1 MFERYTERARR
12 VLFFARYEASQL
24 GSISIETEHL
34 LLGLIRE
41 GKGLTSRIFARSHL
55 SLESIRKE
63 IEGRT
68 VFREK
73 VSTSVEIPF
82 SAETKRVL
90 QFAAEEADRLLH
102 NYIGT
107 EHLLLGI
114 LREERSV
121 AATILMEKGMRLN
134 TVREDIVA
142 LLNEKT
148 TLTRVKETPLLAE
161 FSRDLTEAAMKNQLD
176 PLVGRH
182 IEIER
187 VQQVLCRRTKNNA
200 VLIGEPGV
208 GKTAI
213 VEGLAQK
220 IVYGDVPHFLADK
233 RLLALDI
240 SLIVAGTKYRGQFEE
255 RLKAIMKEL
264 TENPNIIVFIDEL
277 HTLVGAGSAE
287 GSLDAA
293 NILKPALSRGEIRCI
308 GATTPSEYRKY
319 IEKDRSLERRFQA
332 IKVDPPNERET
343 IEVLMGV
350 KDRYETFHHVEYTTE
365 AIEAAVY
372 QSSRYITDRF
382 LPDKAIDLVDEAG
395 ARAKLR
401 EAGYSEEFGEINRS
415 IRVAVE
421 QMETAVSEKNFEKA
435 QFYREQEVQARENL
449 QFVREKFDVKSS
461 TRRVVV
467 GKGEIDEVVSKWTGV
482 PLTSI
487 NQDEGDKLLHM
498 EDALHNRVI
507 SQDAAISALSR
518 AIRRSR
524 AGLKSPN
531 RPVGSFI
538 FLGPTGVG
546 KTELARAIANFLF
559 GSDHALI
566 RFDMSEYMEKHSV
579 SKLIGSPPGYVG
591 HEEGG
596 QLTEKVKRNPYS
608 VVLLDEVEKAH
619 PDLFNILLQVFE
631 DGHLTD
637 GLGNRVNFK
646 NTIIIM
652 TSNIGARFIQK
663 KASLGFQS
671 ADSGVISPQRQRHGA
686 RRGEEDV
693 QPGVHQ
699 PHRRDHR
706 LRGALGRRPP
716 DHHQAAREAGERQPG
731 RPPAPPRAR
740 AGSHRL
746 DHRADVQGSL
756 VRRPSAA
763 PRDPALYRGSA
774 VRGAHP
780 RAPQGGRHPG
790 VPRCGEPG
798 VPSGRRDRERPPA
811 GLTRLRMGGPCH
823 GYGAASARP
832 LGSLARLRSSKLM
845 AWPLPGP
852 SVRAAAGR
860 SQPPIMR
867 VFALLLVALAAA
879 GEVRAQTP
887 PAGTP
892 VRPGPVR
899 RRRAIFPRRSAAR
912 PSRRPAGC
920 PRPAPARSSTRS
932 CSASR
937 SRAEAP

>member
-41 GKGLTSRIFARSHL
+41 GKGLTSRIFSRAHL
-55 SLESIRKE
+55 SLENIRKE

-73 VSTSVEIPF
+73 VSSSVEIPF
-82 SAETKRVL
+82 STETKRVL

-121 AATILMEKGMRLN
+121 ASEVLSEKGMRLN
-134 TVREDIVA
+134 TAREDIVQ

-148 TLTRVKETPLLAE
+148 TVNRVKETPLLAE
-161 FSRDLTEAAMKNQLD
+161 FSRDLSDAATKKKLD
-176 PLVGRH
+176 PLVGRSL
-182 IEIER
+182 ELER
-187 VQQVLCRRTKNNA
+187 VQQVLCRRSKNNA

-208 GKTAI
+208 GKTAV
-213 VEGLAQK
+213 VEGLAQR
-220 IVYGDVPHFLADK
+220 IACGDVPHFLADK

-255 RLKAIMKEL
+255 RLKSIMKEL
-264 TENPNIIVFIDEL
+264 SENPNIIVFIDEL

-308 GATTPSEYRKY
+308 GATTPSDFRKY

-332 IKVDPPNERET
+332 IKVEPPSESESLDILNGIKE
-343 IEVLMGV
+343 
-350 KDRYETFHHVEYTTE
+350 KYESFHQVAYTDE
-365 AIEAAVY
+365 AVEAAVY

-401 EAGYSEEFGEINRS
+401 EAGYRDEFGEVNKS

-421 QMETAVSEKNFEKA
+421 QMENATAQKDYERA
-435 QFYREQEVQARENL
+435 QFFREQEALARENL
-449 QFVREKFDVKSS
+449 QFIREKFDVKNGGNKATVS
-461 TRRVVV
+461 
-467 GKGEIDEVVSKWTGV
+467 KQDIDEVVSKWTGV
-482 PLTSI
+482 PLASI
-487 NQDEGDKLLHM
+487 NQDESKKLLNM
-498 EDALHNRVI
+498 EEGLHKRVI
-507 SQDAAISALSR
+507 SQQLAISALSR

-524 AGLKSPN
+524 AGLKSPD
-531 RPVGSFI
+531 RPVGSFV

-546 KTELARAIANFLF
+546 KTELARALANFLF
-559 GSDHALI
+559 GSDTSLV

-596 QLTEKVKRNPYS
+596 QLTEKIKRHPYS
-608 VVLLDEVEKAH
+608 VVLLDEIEKAH

-637 GLGNRVNFK
+637 GLGNKVNFK

-652 TSNIGARFIQK
+652 TSNIGARYIEK
-663 KASLGFQS
+663 KASVGFQS
-671 ADSGVISPQRQRHGA
+671 SEASEIQRNVSEMVL
-686 RRGEEDV
+686 GEVKRTFNPEFINRVDEIIV
-693 QPGVHQ
+693 FEALTDGDL
-699 PHRRDHR
+699 RKIMAMLIDR
-706 LRGALGRRPP
+706 LNENLLDRALSIRLTPEVV
-716 DHHQAAREAGERQPG
+716 DWIIEAT
-731 RPPAPPRAR
+731 
-740 AGSHRL
+740 
-746 DHRADVQGSL
+746 
-756 VRRPSAA
+756 
-763 PRDPALYRGSA
+763 
-774 VRGAHP
+774 
-780 RAPQGGRHPG
+780 
-790 VPRCGEPG
+790 C
-798 VPSGRRDRERPPA
+798 RDRS
-811 GLTRLRMGGPCH
+811 
-823 GYGAASARP
+823 YGARP
-832 LGSLARLRSSKLM
+832 LRRAIQRYIEDPLSEELIRGRLESGEVEVYLEAGVVSYR
-845 AWPLPGP
+845 
-852 SVRAAAGR
+852 AAGR
-860 SQPPIMR
+860 ELEGSR
-867 VFALLLVALAAA
+867 LA
-879 GEVRAQTP
+879 
-887 PAGTP
+887 
-892 VRPGPVR
+892 
-899 RRRAIFPRRSAAR
+899 
-912 PSRRPAGC
+912 
-920 PRPAPARSSTRS
+920 
-932 CSASR
+932 
-937 SRAEAP
+937 

>member
-82 SAETKRVL
+82 STETKRVL
-90 QFAAEEADRLLH
+90 QYSAEEADRLLH

-114 LREERSV
+114 LREDRSV
-121 AATILMEKGMRLN
+121 GSSILTERGMRLN
-134 TVREDIVA
+134 TVREDIVQ

-161 FSRDLTEAAMKNQLD
+161 FSRDLTEWAIKNQLD
-176 PLVGRH
+176 PLVGRNV
-182 IEIER
+182 EVER

-233 RLLALDI
+233 RILALDI

-264 TENPNIIVFIDEL
+264 TENSNIIVFIDEL

-308 GATTPSEYRKY
+308 GATTPAEYRKY

-332 IKVDPPNERET
+332 IKVDPPTELET
-343 IEVLMGV
+343 IEILMGV
-350 KDRYETFHHVEYTTE
+350 KDRYEAFHHVEYSDE
-365 AIEAAVY
+365 AMEAAVF
-372 QSSRYITDRF
+372 QSSRYITERF
-382 LPDKAIDLVDEAG
+382 LPDKAIDLIDEAG

-401 EAGYSEEFGEINRS
+401 EAGCSEEFSEINKS

-421 QMETAVSEKNFEKA
+421 QMETAAAQKDYEKA
-435 QFYREQEVQARENL
+435 RFFREQEVVARENL
-449 QFVREKFDVKSS
+449 RFVREKFDVRSGG
-461 TRRVVV
+461 RRVGVA
-467 GKGEIDEVVSKWTGV
+467 KQDINEVVSKWTGV

-487 NQDEGDKLLHM
+487 NQEESDKLLRM
-498 EDALHNRVI
+498 EEELHRRVI
-507 SQDAAISALSR
+507 SQDKAISALSR

-531 RPVGSFI
+531 RPVGSFV

-546 KTELARAIANFLF
+546 KTELARALASFLF
-559 GSDHALI
+559 GSDSALI

-608 VVLLDEVEKAH
+608 VVLLDEIEKAH

-631 DGHLTD
+631 DGNLTD

-646 NTIIIM
+646 NTIVIM
-652 TSNIGARFIQK
+652 TSNIGARYIQK
-663 KASLGFQS
+663 KAALGFQS
-671 ADSGVISPQRQRHGA
+671 SD
-686 RRGEEDV
+686 
-693 QPGVHQ
+693 
-699 PHRRDHR
+699 
-706 LRGALGRRPP
+706 
-716 DHHQAAREAGERQPG
+716 AREIHKNITEMVLSEVKRTFNPEFVNRVDEIIVFEGLSDEDLAEITKMLIAQMNENLLDRQL
-731 RPPAPPRAR
+731 RIVLAP
-740 AGSHRL
+740 
-746 DHRADVQGSL
+746 DVIEWIINL
-756 VRRPSAA
+756 T
-763 PRDPALYRGSA
+763 
-774 VRGAHP
+774 
-780 RAPQGGRHPG
+780 
-790 VPRCGEPG
+790 CK
-798 VPSGRRDRERPPA
+798 DRS
-811 GLTRLRMGGPCH
+811 
-823 GYGAASARP
+823 YGARP
-832 LGSLARLRSSKLM
+832 LRRAIQRYVEDPLSEELIRGYLRDGDIEVYLEGGSLAY
-845 AWPLPGP
+845 
-852 SVRAAAGR
+852 RAVGHPYAGR
-860 SQPPIMR
+860 T
-867 VFALLLVALAAA
+867 LA
-879 GEVRAQTP
+879 
-887 PAGTP
+887 
-892 VRPGPVR
+892 
-899 RRRAIFPRRSAAR
+899 
-912 PSRRPAGC
+912 
-920 PRPAPARSSTRS
+920 
-932 CSASR
+932 
-937 SRAEAP
+937 

>member
-24 GSISIETEHL
+24 GSVSIETEHL

-55 SLESIRKE
+55 SLENIRKE

-90 QFAAEEADRLLH
+90 GCAAEEADRLLH

-121 AATILMEKGMRLN
+121 AASILMEKGMRLHS
-134 TVREDIVA
+134 VREDIVQ

-176 PLVGRH
+176 PLVGRDY
-182 IEIER
+182 ELER

-220 IVYGDVPHFLADK
+220 VIYGDVPHFLADK
-233 RLLALDI
+233 RILALDI

-308 GATTPSEYRKY
+308 GATTPAEYRKY

-332 IKVDPPNERET
+332 IKVDPPAEKET
-343 IEVLMGV
+343 IEILKGV
-350 KDRYETFHHVEYTTE
+350 KDRYEQFHRVEYTPE

-395 ARAKLR
+395 ARAKLK
-401 EAGYSEEFGEINRS
+401 EAGYSDEFAEINKS

-421 QMETAVSEKNFEKA
+421 QMESAASQKDFEKA
-435 QFYREQEVQARENL
+435 QFYRDQEASARENL
-449 QFVREKFDVKSS
+449 QLTRERFDGKV
-461 TRRVVV
+461 RRVIVS
-467 GKGEIDEVVSKWTGV
+467 KSDIDEVVSKWTGV
-482 PLTSI
+482 PISSI
-487 NQDEGDKLLHM
+487 NQDEGDKLLRM
-498 EDALHNRVI
+498 ESDLHKRVI
-507 SQDAAISALSR
+507 SQDKAISAISR

-524 AGLKSPN
+524 AGLKNPN

-546 KTELARAIANFLF
+546 KTELARALANFLF
-559 GSDHALI
+559 GSDNALI

-608 VVLLDEVEKAH
+608 VVLLDEIEKAH
-619 PDLFNILLQVFE
+619 PDIFNILLQVFE

-663 KASLGFQS
+663 KASLGFQAS
-671 ADSGVISPQRQRHGA
+671 DATAIDKNVSDMVLGEVKRTFNPEFINRIDEIIVFEALSDDDL
-686 RRGEEDV
+686 RRIMALLLDQLNANLVDRRMKITINPDV
-693 QPGVHQ
+693 V
-699 PHRRDHR
+699 DWII
-706 LRGALGRRPP
+706 
-716 DHHQAAREAGERQPG
+716 
-731 RPPAPPRAR
+731 
-740 AGSHRL
+740 
-746 DHRADVQGSL
+746 DVT
-756 VRRPSAA
+756 
-763 PRDPALYRGSA
+763 
-774 VRGAHP
+774 
-780 RAPQGGRHPG
+780 
-790 VPRCGEPG
+790 CK
-798 VPSGRRDRERPPA
+798 DRS
-811 GLTRLRMGGPCH
+811 
-823 GYGAASARP
+823 YGARP
-832 LGSLARLRSSKLM
+832 L
-845 AWPLPGP
+845 
-852 SVRAAAGR
+852 
-860 SQPPIMR
+860 
-867 VFALLLVALAAA
+867 
-879 GEVRAQTP
+879 
-887 PAGTP
+887 
-892 VRPGPVR
+892 
-899 RRRAIFPRRSAAR
+899 RRAIQRYVEDPLSEELIRGNLGDGEVEVYMDAGQISY
-912 PSRRPAGC
+912 RPAGAGALVAG
-920 PRPAPARSSTRS
+920 RRLN
-932 CSASR
+932 
-937 SRAEAP
+937 